1 MASIAPVSAQISPDP
16 LQTAALAAAT
26 ASPDPANVASSP
38 QPVSVAA
45 FNALMAGGGADAA
58 STSKS
63 VGILSDIF
71 GSSAEQVSELEQ
83 NMAPLLRIPSD
94 YNFSSGTFSALD
106 KIFPSLPNAVPSPM
120 ELFAAQIQV
129 SQTQL
134 AWQLTG
140 KMIGTSVQGFNTLV
154 NSQV

>member
-1 MASIAPVSAQISPDP
+1 MASIAPVTPQISPDP
-16 LQTAALAAAT
+16 LQAAALAAAT

-38 QPVSVAA
+38 QPASVAA
-45 FNALMAGGGADAA
+45 FNALMAGGAADVV

-63 VGILSDIF
+63 PGILSELF
-71 GSSAEQVSELEQ
+71 GFSAQHVSAPDQ
-83 NMAPLLRIPSD
+83 NTAPLLRIPSD

-120 ELFAAQIQV
+120 ELFAAQVQV
-129 SQTQL
+129 SQIQL